1 LFPEPPGYHPAMH
14 TSELLVTLGGAL
26 SVALVFGYLTQRLGL
41 SPIVGYLIG
50 GVVIGPNTPGFTAD
64 RQIAEQLAELG
75 VILLMFGVGLH
86 FHLQDLMAVR
96 RVVVPGAILQIV
108 ASTVMGTLVGLMFGW
123 SGTASLVYGLCVS
136 VASTVVM
143 TRVLGERNQLH
154 TPLGHTA
161 IGWLVVQ
168 DIFAVFV
175 LVLMP
180 ALLGGHGTEAPDLLR
195 LIAWI
200 GLKVVVVAV
209 VILVGG
215 GTIVPLLLR
224 HVAATHSRELF
235 TLTILVVAIGISV
248 TAYELF
254 GLSMALGAFLAGM
267 VVGGSEFSLRA
278 AIDALP
284 MRDAFAVLFFVSVGM
299 LFDPALLL
307 AQPALVAG
315 TLVVVMVGTPLAT
328 CLLLLALRRPTRS
341 AVGMGLALGQIGE
354 FTFLVA
360 TVGSRLRALPEEAL
374 QALVAVAIVSISLN
388 PLVYR
393 LVGPIEAWLSRR
405 RILVCRLAA
414 RERLER
420 VQTAVEVQPRYRA
433 VVVGYGPVGRTLVRL
448 LRENGIEPTVIE
460 MSLERYR
467 QVRADRLPAVYGDA
481 AHCETLRAAG
491 VEQCDSLFLTS
502 SSLSAAGEVVRLA
515 RELNPNVRVVARSS
529 YLRERSA
536 LLKAGADAVFSGEG
550 EIALAMSESLLK
562 DLGASPEQVD
572 RERER
577 VRAELFGETAP
588 RPARPANDR
597 VTAP

>member
-1 LFPEPPGYHPAMH
+1 MH

>member
-1 LFPEPPGYHPAMH
+1 
-14 TSELLVTLGGAL
+14 
-26 SVALVFGYLTQRLGL
+26 
-41 SPIVGYLIG
+41 
-50 GVVIGPNTPGFTAD
+50 
-64 RQIAEQLAELG
+64 
-75 VILLMFGVGLH
+75 
-86 FHLQDLMAVR
+86 
-96 RVVVPGAILQIV
+96 
-108 ASTVMGTLVGLMFGW
+108 
-123 SGTASLVYGLCVS
+123 
-136 VASTVVM
+136 
-143 TRVLGERNQLH
+143 
-154 TPLGHTA
+154 
-161 IGWLVVQ
+161 
-168 DIFAVFV
+168 
-175 LVLMP
+175 
-180 ALLGGHGTEAPDLLR
+180 
-195 LIAWI
+195 
-200 GLKVVVVAV
+200 
-209 VILVGG
+209 
-215 GTIVPLLLR
+215 
-224 HVAATHSRELF
+224 
-235 TLTILVVAIGISV
+235 
-248 TAYELF
+248 
-254 GLSMALGAFLAGM
+254 
-267 VVGGSEFSLRA
+267 
-278 AIDALP
+278 
-284 MRDAFAVLFFVSVGM
+284 
-299 LFDPALLL
+299 
-307 AQPALVAG
+307 
-315 TLVVVMVGTPLAT
+315 
-328 CLLLLALRRPTRS
+328 
-341 AVGMGLALGQIGE
+341 
-354 FTFLVA
+354 
-360 TVGSRLRALPEEAL
+360 
-374 QALVAVAIVSISLN
+374 
-388 PLVYR
+388 VYR

>member
-1 LFPEPPGYHPAMH
+1 MH

-577 VRAELFGETAP
+577 VRAELFGETAR

>member
-1 LFPEPPGYHPAMH
+1 MH
-14 TSELLVTLGGAL
+14 TSELLVTLGVAL

-96 RVVVPGAILQIV
+96 RVVVPGAILQIT
-108 ASTVMGTLVGLMFGW
+108 ASAVMGTLVGLVFGW
-123 SGTASLVYGLCVS
+123 SGTAAVVFGLCVS

-143 TRVLGERNQLH
+143 TRVLGEQNQLH

-209 VILVGG
+209 LILVGG

-307 AQPALVAG
+307 SQPALVAG
-315 TLVVVMVGTPLAT
+315 TLAVVMVGTPLAT

-341 AVGMGLALGQIGE
+341 AVGMGLALAQIGE

-360 TVGSRLRALPEEAL
+360 TVASRLRALPEEAL
-374 QALVAVAIVSISLN
+374 QALVAVAIVSISFN

-405 RILVCRLAA
+405 RIFVCRLAA

-433 VVVGYGPVGRTLVRL
+433 VVIGYGPVGRTLVRL

-502 SSLSAAGEVVRLA
+502 SSMPAAGEVVRLA
-515 RELNPNVRVVARSS
+515 RELNPNIRVVARSS

-536 LLKAGADAVFSGEG
+536 LLRAGADAVFAGEG

-577 VRAELFGETAP
+577 VRAELFGESAP
-588 RPARPANDR
+588 RPAGPATDR
-597 VTAP
+597 ITAP

>member
-1 LFPEPPGYHPAMH
+1 MH

-388 PLVYR
+388 PLVFR